1 MLNELYYLRAVTIAA
16 HSTNSSPKFEKEKG
30 HQKGYEHKA
39 HVAAHSTNSSPK
51 LEKEKGL
58 QKEYEHRAHAAA
70 HSTNSSPSDVVN
82 FSTTSVAL
90 LNDFSVYLQEKG
102 VPILSTS

>member
-1 MLNELYYLRAVTIAA
+1 MTIAA

-30 HQKGYEHKA
+30 HKKGYEHKA

-82 FSTTSVAL
+82 FSTNSVAF

>member
-1 MLNELYYLRAVTIAA
+1 VTIAA

-82 FSTTSVAL
+82 FSTNSVAL